1 MTELKQERAVRTR
14 EAIIRAAAEMFDE
27 LGFHG
32 ASISMIMQR
41 AGVTQGGM
49 YFHFKSKQALAQAV
63 MLAQQEY
70 VELPPGEDGLQRL
83 IDVTFYVAGEL
94 QRNPLFRAGVR
105 LAVEQGEFGLQDDTA
120 YQAWAEQF
128 HGLLLAAR
136 ARGELLPDVDEEEF
150 AQVLVGAYSGTQLYS
165 NIATGRA
172 DLPQRVAALWSYL
185 LPSIAAPRTLAQ
197 LRARPEL
204 CGLDAS

>member
-1 MTELKQERAVRTR
+1 VSEPKQERAVRTR

-27 LGFHG
+27 LGYHG
-32 ASISMIMQR
+32 ASISMIMER

-49 YFHFKSKQALAQAV
+49 YFHFKSKQALAHAV

-70 VELPPGEDGLQRL
+70 VQLPPGEDGLQRL
-83 IDVTFYVAGEL
+83 IDVTFYVSGEL
-94 QRNPLFRAGVR
+94 QRNALFRAGVR
-105 LAVEQGEFGLQDDTA
+105 LAVEQGEFGIQDDTA

-128 HGLLLAAR
+128 HGMLLAAR
-136 ARGELLPDVDEEEF
+136 ARGELLPDVDEREF

-204 CGLDAS
+204 CGFGAS